1 MHACPRF
8 AYNSTAA
15 SSLRRMNLTSVTP
28 PLNCVADNT
37 TTASN
42 FLNTKAV
49 PFFCPLVVSQA
60 LAERC
65 LSVLVDMSGTVRK
78 VSSPDATLFGFA
90 PDRLLSKSVS
100 SFIDVMGT
108 AGEVDSL
115 KAALRKLPA
124 TVCSRAGVE

>member
-1 MHACPRF
+1 M
-8 AYNSTAA
+8 T
-15 SSLRRMNLTSVTP
+15 LTSVTP
-28 PLNCVADNT
+28 SLDCVADNN
-37 TTASN
+37 TTASS
-42 FLNTKAV
+42 FLSTTAV

-65 LSVLVDMSGTVRK
+65 LSVLVDMNGTVRK

-90 PDRLLSKSVS
+90 PDRLLNKSVS

-115 KAALRKLPA
+115 TAALRKLPA
-124 TVCSRAGVE
+124 TACQRAGVEWAA